1 VRVGSEKLRSKEELL
16 AGGIVLFSVTTTV
29 RTDFTMTA
37 VTLDVAKTIIAAA
50 EEKAEEIDV
59 PMCIAVMDD
68 GANLVGFHRMDG
80 ALLASIDIAQNK
92 AYSSVSLKLDTKTIH
107 EVSQPGESLY
117 GLGTTNDGRIVTF
130 GGGYPLE
137 DADGTVVG
145 GVGVSGGSAEEDMEV
160 AQAGVDA
167 FEG

>member
-1 VRVGSEKLRSKEELL
+1 
-16 AGGIVLFSVTTTV
+16 
-29 RTDFTMTA
+29 
-37 VTLDVAKTIIAAA
+37 
-50 EEKAEEIDV
+50 
-59 PMCIAVMDD
+59 
-68 GANLVGFHRMDG
+68 MDG

-92 AYSSVSLKLDTKTIH
+92 AYSSVSLKLDTETIH